1 MIRNY
6 FTISL
11 RNLLKRK
18 GYTALNILG
27 LTIGITCCLLI
38 FQYVSRERSFDV
50 FQKNASRIVRIRLDQ
65 YKQGKLMWQSATSY
79 AAIAP
84 TMKKEFPEVE
94 NTCRLIDDQLLLSNE
109 QQNLKFTE
117 TKGYYADPSSIN
129 MLGVDLVRGSDKTAL
144 SAPYK
149 MIVSQSMAKKYF
161 GTDDVVGKSLLA
173 RDNSGVK
180 NFQIS
185 GVFKDYPSNSHLII
199 SYLVSYSTLVQIL
212 AAGGD
217 KDDPANTAWGWYD
230 FYTYIQL
237 KAGTNLQAFQAKLP
251 AFADNPIRN
260 GRLAPN
266 IAGVTALLIKRVMS
280 LAADSWQEQLDHALG
295 LVTTGRIP
303 RESGVQLKLMDLLI
317 DAGARPGNGLGA
329 LANGNL
335 EAARQEL
342 QGGGELTLAAAT
354 VLDMP
359 DNIERLFSSA
369 NRQQQLTAITAAAFY
384 GNADMVKLL
393 LDHGIDPN
401 GYPEASCGF
410 HGHGTPLHQAVS
422 SSSLEC
428 VRLLT
433 EAGASLKA
441 RDKIYDGTPSGWAE
455 YLQRDAVAD
464 DEKRNFALIE
474 KYLKGRPA

>member
-1 MIRNY
+1 METNEIRHPL
-6 FTISL
+6 FRSAVGAIEAGDIAGLMSL
-11 RNLLKRK
+11 
-18 GYTALNILG
+18 I
-27 LTIGITCCLLI
+27 
-38 FQYVSRERSFDV
+38 EEH
-50 FQKNASRIVRIRLDQ
+50 
-65 YKQGKLMWQSATSY
+65 
-79 AAIAP
+79 P
-84 TMKKEFPEVE
+84 
-94 NTCRLIDDQLLLSNE
+94 
-109 QQNLKFTE
+109 
-117 TKGYYADPSSIN
+117 
-129 MLGVDLVRGSDKTAL
+129 
-144 SAPYK
+144 
-149 MIVSQSMAKKYF
+149 
-161 GTDDVVGKSLLA
+161 
-173 RDNSGVK
+173 
-180 NFQIS
+180 
-185 GVFKDYPSNSHLII
+185 
-199 SYLVSYSTLVQIL
+199 YLVTERLNHPGGGYFRNPYLVWFI
-212 AAGGD
+212 
-217 KDDPANTAWGWYD
+217 
-230 FYTYIQL
+230 
-237 KAGTNLQAFQAKLP
+237 
-251 AFADNPIRN
+251 ADNPIRN